1 LKDMKRLSF
10 ALVILLTVSLS
21 AQTVAVAPATPVAK
35 TVQSLV
41 AGASADVRNFYA
53 PAGYQPVWTRNGR
66 PTAQAQAVMTILEDA
81 ASKGLDPADY
91 AHSRSLQGDAAIA
104 AFDVELTTALMRY
117 VSHVRTGRVHP
128 EEVEFALDVDA
139 HKVYLPAFAAQVAVA
154 SDVPALLA
162 TAEPQHEDYRRLL
175 AALAKYRRI
184 ESESKNDAPLPV
196 LPKLAPG
203 SDYEALP
210 QLATILRRAGD
221 LTAEVQG
228 TRYEGAI
235 VDAVKKFQA
244 RHGLDAD
251 GVIGRTTF
259 TQLNV
264 PAAKRVEQLE
274 WALERWRWMP
284 SKFDGPAILVNL
296 PEFKLRARDGNDE
309 LTMRVVVGKAAG
321 HRTPVFEGDI
331 KHVVFRPSWSV
342 PPNIQRHEILP
353 KVASD
358 YGYLARHNYELVDT
372 ATGRAAGSSVDGDTV
387 RRIRNGSLRVR
398 QTPGNHNALGLVK
411 FLFPNDNHVY
421 LHSTPQQALFAR
433 TRRDFSHGCIRVED
447 PAELAEWVL
456 RAQPEWSREKIDGAM
471 KGKRGDVYVKV
482 ERPIAVVLFYATAV
496 AEPNGEVKFLDDIYG
511 HDVQLAKMLEPATK
525 SGTVLVA
532 AR

>member
-1 LKDMKRLSF
+1 MKRLSF
-10 ALVILLTVSLS
+10 ALVIFLTVSLS

-35 TVQSLV
+35 LVQSL
-41 AGASADVRNFYA
+41 AGASSADVRNFYA

-66 PTAQAQAVMTILEDA
+66 PTAQAQAVMAILDDA
-81 ASKGLDPADY
+81 AAKGLDPADY
-91 AHSRSLQGDAAIA
+91 THSRSLQGDAAIA

-117 VSHVRTGRVHP
+117 VSDVRIGRVHP
-128 EEVEFALDVDA
+128 EDVQFALDVDSN
-139 HKVYLPAFAAQVAVA
+139 KVYLPGFVAQVAVSNDVQTLVA
-154 SDVPALLA
+154 S
-162 TAEPQHEDYRRLL
+162 AEPQHEDYRRLL

-184 ESESKNDAPLPV
+184 EAESKNDAPLPV

-203 SDYEALP
+203 SNYEALP

-221 LTAEVQG
+221 LAIADVQG

-244 RHGLDAD
+244 RHGLEAD

-264 PAAKRVEQLE
+264 PASKRVEQIE

-296 PEFKLRARDGNDE
+296 PEFKLRARNGKEE

-321 HRTPVFEGDI
+321 HRTPVFDGDI

-342 PPNIQRHEILP
+342 PPNIQRNEILP
-353 KVASD
+353 KIASD

-372 ATGRAAGSSVDGDTV
+372 ATGRSVGSSVNGDTV
-387 RRIRNGSLRVR
+387 RRIKNGSLRVR

-456 RAQPEWSREKIDGAM
+456 RAQPEWSREKIDSAM
-471 KGKRGDVYVKV
+471 KGKRDDVYVKV

-496 AEPNGEVKFLDDIYG
+496 AEENGEVKFLDDIYG
-511 HDVQLAKMLEPATK
+511 HDVQLAKLLEPAAAR
-525 SGTVLVA
+525 GAVMVA